1 MLQSLHIQNYALI
14 SSLDMEFSRGLT
26 TITGETGA
34 GKSILLGAL
43 SLILGQRAETEV
55 LRDKTLKCIV
65 EGTFFIGDARLEP
78 FFEQND
84 LDFQS
89 VTVLRREINP
99 NGKSRAFIND
109 TPVTLAVLRELG
121 LQLVDIHSQ
130 HENLELNTRH
140 FQLRLVDLVAGTQAD
155 LEDYLKEYRRFRNL
169 EDELHQLKDDMSR
182 TKADLDYYVFQ
193 YQQLEDAK
201 LREGELEELEEEQ
214 KKLSHAED
222 LRASLGRTSDIL
234 SGEGA
239 SVLQGIREALSLL
252 SKAETYYHKAG
263 ALHQR
268 LESVYIELKDL
279 ASEAERIASETELD
293 PARLEFVN
301 QRLDLLYEL
310 LQKHRVNSLQELI
323 ALRDSLKL
331 RIGNITSSDER
342 LEELEKE
349 YERLKASLMAKA
361 DALSTAR
368 RKAIPGIETTVMSIL
383 KDLGIPNA
391 RFVITCEKTAELTPS
406 GTDRIGFLF
415 SANRSSEPMEVSKV
429 ASGGEISRL
438 MLALKSIMAQSVTV
452 PTIIFDEI
460 DAGVSGEIAFKMGN
474 LIQRMAEHLQVINIT
489 HLPQIA
495 AKGHTH
501 FLVYKKDQKQET
513 NTYIKV
519 LKPEER
525 IAEIAKMLSGD
536 KVTDASLENAREL
549 LGVKAKMN

>member
-1 MLQSLHIQNYALI
+1 
-14 SSLDMEFSRGLT
+14 
-26 TITGETGA
+26 
-34 GKSILLGAL
+34 
-43 SLILGQRAETEV
+43 
-55 LRDKTLKCIV
+55 
-65 EGTFFIGDARLEP
+65 
-78 FFEQND
+78 
-84 LDFQS
+84 
-89 VTVLRREINP
+89 
-99 NGKSRAFIND
+99 
-109 TPVTLAVLRELG
+109 
-121 LQLVDIHSQ
+121 
-130 HENLELNTRH
+130 
-140 FQLRLVDLVAGTQAD
+140 VAGTDAD
-155 LEDYLKEYRRFRNL
+155 LEEYQKNYRHLRKL
-169 EDELHQLKDDMSR
+169 EDELRQLKDDMSR
-182 TKADLDYYVFQ
+182 TKADLDYYAFQ
-193 YQQLEDAK
+193 YQQLEEAK

-222 LRASLGRTSDIL
+222 LRTSLGRTSDIL
-234 SGEGA
+234 SGEGT

-252 SKAETYYHKAG
+252 SRAENYYHRAG
-263 ALHQR
+263 SLHQR

-279 ASEAERIASETELD
+279 ASEAERIAAETELD

-323 ALRDSLKL
+323 ALRDSLKM
-331 RIGNITSSDER
+331 RIENITSSDER

-349 YERLKASLMAKA
+349 YKGLKESLVAKA
-361 DALSTAR
+361 EELSIAR
-368 RKAIPGIETTVMSIL
+368 RKAIPGIETTVISIL

-391 RFVITCEKTAELTPS
+391 RFVVTCEKTDELTQS

-438 MLALKSIMAQSVTV
+438 MLALKSIMARSVTV

-474 LIQRMAEHLQVINIT
+474 LIQQMAEHLQVINIT

-549 LGVKAKMN
+549 LGVKARMN

>member
-14 SSLDMEFSRGLT
+14 SSLDMEFNRGLT

-55 LRDKTLKCIV
+55 LRDKSLKCIV
-65 EGTFFIGDARLEP
+65 EGTFFIGDAGLEP
-78 FFEQND
+78 FFEKND

-109 TPVTLAVLRELG
+109 TPVTLGVLRELG

-140 FQLRLVDLVAGTQAD
+140 FQLRLVDLVAGTDAD
-155 LEDYLKEYRRFRNL
+155 LEEYQKDYRHLRKL
-169 EDELHQLKDDMSR
+169 EDELRQLKDDMSR
-182 TKADLDYYVFQ
+182 TKADLDYYAFQ
-193 YQQLEDAK
+193 YQQLEEAK

-222 LRASLGRTSDIL
+222 LRTSLGRTSDIL
-234 SGEGA
+234 SGEGT

-252 SKAETYYHKAG
+252 SRAENYYHRAG
-263 ALHQR
+263 SLHQR

-279 ASEAERIASETELD
+279 ASEAERIAAETELD

-323 ALRDSLKL
+323 ALRDSLKM
-331 RIGNITSSDER
+331 RIENITSSDER

-349 YERLKASLMAKA
+349 YKGLKESLVAKA
-361 DALSTAR
+361 EELSIAR
-368 RKAIPGIETTVMSIL
+368 RKAIPGIETTVISIL

-391 RFVITCEKTAELTPS
+391 RFVITCEKTDELTSS

-438 MLALKSIMAQSVTV
+438 MLALKSIMARSVTV

-474 LIQRMAEHLQVINIT
+474 LIQQMAEHLQVINIT

-501 FLVYKKDQKQET
+501 FLVYKKDQKLET

-549 LGVKAKMN
+549 LGVKARMN

>member
-14 SSLDMEFSRGLT
+14 SSLDMEFNRGLT

-55 LRDKTLKCIV
+55 LRDKSLKCIV
-65 EGTFFIGDARLEP
+65 EGTFFIGDAGLEP
-78 FFEQND
+78 FFERND

-109 TPVTLAVLRELG
+109 TPVTLGVLRELG

-140 FQLRLVDLVAGTQAD
+140 FQLRLVDLVAGTDAD
-155 LEDYLKEYRRFRNL
+155 LEEYQKNYRHLRKL
-169 EDELHQLKDDMSR
+169 EDELRQLKDDMSR
-182 TKADLDYYVFQ
+182 TKADLDYYAFQ
-193 YQQLEDAK
+193 YQQLEEAK

-222 LRASLGRTSDIL
+222 LRTSLGRTSDIL
-234 SGEGA
+234 SGEGT

-252 SKAETYYHKAG
+252 SRAENYYHRAG
-263 ALHQR
+263 SLHQR

-279 ASEAERIASETELD
+279 ASEAERIAAETELD

-323 ALRDSLKL
+323 ALRDSLKM
-331 RIGNITSSDER
+331 RIENITSSDER

-349 YERLKASLMAKA
+349 YKGLKESLVAKA
-361 DALSTAR
+361 EELSISR
-368 RKAIPGIETTVMSIL
+368 RKAIPGIETTVISIL

-391 RFVITCEKTAELTPS
+391 RFVITCEKTDELTPS

-438 MLALKSIMAQSVTV
+438 MLALKSIMARSVTV

-474 LIQRMAEHLQVINIT
+474 LIQQMAEHLQVINIT

-549 LGVKAKMN
+549 LGVKARMN

>member
-1 MLQSLHIQNYALI
+1 
-14 SSLDMEFSRGLT
+14 
-26 TITGETGA
+26 
-34 GKSILLGAL
+34 
-43 SLILGQRAETEV
+43 LILGQRAETEV
-55 LRDKTLKCIV
+55 LRDKSLKCIV
-65 EGTFFIGDARLEP
+65 EGTFFIGDAGLEP
-78 FFEQND
+78 FFEKND

-109 TPVTLAVLRELG
+109 TPVTLGVLRELG

-140 FQLRLVDLVAGTQAD
+140 FQLRLVDLVAGTDAD
-155 LEDYLKEYRRFRNL
+155 LEEYQKDYRHLRKL

-182 TKADLDYYVFQ
+182 TKADLDYYAFQ
-193 YQQLEDAK
+193 YQQLEEAK

-222 LRASLGRTSDIL
+222 LRTSLGRTSDIL
-234 SGEGA
+234 SGEGT

-252 SKAETYYHKAG
+252 SRAENYYHRAG
-263 ALHQR
+263 SLHQR

-279 ASEAERIASETELD
+279 ASEAERIAAETELD

-323 ALRDSLKL
+323 ALRDSLKM
-331 RIGNITSSDER
+331 RIENITSSDER

-349 YERLKASLMAKA
+349 YKGLKESLVAKA
-361 DALSTAR
+361 EELSISR
-368 RKAIPGIETTVMSIL
+368 RKAIPGIETTVISIL

-391 RFVITCEKTAELTPS
+391 RFVITCEKTDELTPS

-438 MLALKSIMAQSVTV
+438 MLALKSIMARSVTV

-474 LIQRMAEHLQVINIT
+474 LIQQMAEHLQVINIT

-549 LGVKAKMN
+549 LGVKARMN